1 MKRLLKAFVQT
12 VIECMIIAAIVFAD
26 VMTTDMLGFKWATL
40 ILVVLLFIYNTFL
53 NND

>member
-12 VIECMIIAAIVFAD
+12 VIECVIIAAIVFVD